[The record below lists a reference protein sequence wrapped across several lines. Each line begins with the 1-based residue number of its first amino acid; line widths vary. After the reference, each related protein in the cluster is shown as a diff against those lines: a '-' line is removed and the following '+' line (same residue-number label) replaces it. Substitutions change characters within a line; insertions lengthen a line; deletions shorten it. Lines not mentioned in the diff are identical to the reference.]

1 MQKLSALL
9 LTLVFALSLVA
20 CKKDNTS
27 SDSSSLST
35 FPSQAEQNETDI
47 SAEQTSEI
55 TSEIETESK
64 TETGSSGITSDKKGN
79 TSTSSS
85 KQNSS
90 SQPTQPTRPT
100 KLNPQTNFKFGQYV
114 AKFFGNNNQSYHIV
128 SLEFHQDYEGVEY
141 IRDNFYTKDYLKKWY
156 LEPGETF
163 DEQSF
168 EPDSKITLNG
178 IPYYNIGDYGM
189 ITERYLI
196 TDKVIKVNEGDAW
209 DELSL
214 NADGTLVLET
224 NGGVIYA
231 KIGTIFTIVE

>member
-1 MQKLSALL
+1 MQKLSTLL

-20 CKKDNTS
+20 CNKDNTS
-27 SDSSSLST
+27 SDSSSLSN

-64 TETGSSGITSDKKGN
+64 TETVSSGITSDKKGS

-100 KLNPQTNFKFGQYV
+100 KLNPKTNFKIGRYRAIFLDS
-114 AKFFGNNNQSYHIV
+114 NNNQICHRIDM
-128 SLEFHQDYEGVEY
+128 EFQEGEQYNGYVTCY
-141 IRDNFYTKDYLKKWY
+141 GDRFFTKELCQQ
-156 LEPGETF
+156 EGFTP
-163 DEQSF
+163 DE
-168 EPDSKITLNG
+168 DTSKVVLNG
-178 IPYYNIGDYGM
+178 ITYYDCQGLFSLVNGIFEM
-189 ITERYLI
+189 
-196 TDKVIKVNEGDAW
+196 TDTLIKVDNQEGKLDN
-209 DELSL
+209 LSL
-214 NADGTLVLET
+214 NTDGTLFLET
-224 NGGVIYA
+224 NGGVIAA